1 MRDYSTLHLDTNSS
15 KGTEVFL
22 LVYISRPQQCLHAPC
37 QIQWHFNILFLMT
50 ILLNIFIIAACFN
63 IWNTM
68 AMNPYT
74 MQSNF
79 EQT

>member
-1 MRDYSTLHLDTNSS
+1 
-15 KGTEVFL
+15 
-22 LVYISRPQQCLHAPC
+22 
-37 QIQWHFNILFLMT
+37 MT

-79 EQT
+79 EQTYIYISQWRFMQLAVSFHLLILQKYYF